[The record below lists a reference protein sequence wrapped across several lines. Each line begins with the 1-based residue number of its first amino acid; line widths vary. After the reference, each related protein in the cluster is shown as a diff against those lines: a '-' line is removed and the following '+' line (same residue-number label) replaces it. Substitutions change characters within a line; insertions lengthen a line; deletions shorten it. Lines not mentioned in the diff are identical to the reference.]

1 MPLPAALIPAVSAL
15 KGLTGMGVA
24 KATAGMGASKAAA
37 SMGAFMKGASA
48 RRMAGEAL
56 GKVGSSLK
64 NAGSVAKG
72 AANMSEGA
80 NQLERIKRGLTS
92 VDGFKKN
99 LGIPM
104 TADDLKFAIA
114 PDLLFGGMAAVTT
127 EGDIVD
133 KTLAGV
139 GSAAGGIVGGLGLR
153 GALGPKSGL
162 GVMGSE
168 MVGGMLGDQVG
179 YGVANNLIAA
189 KNGGQT
195 PAEQRMMSE
204 QQQYEAQLRSQ
215 MYDQFMAENGLG

>member
-1 MPLPAALIPAVSAL
+1 MPAFALPALGAIGGKIGSAL
-15 KGLTGMGVA
+15 TALKAGGAA
-24 KATAGMGASKAAA
+24 KAGMGAYKAL
-37 SMGAFMKGASA
+37 KGAGVGKGVA
-48 RRMAGEAL
+48 RFAGDKIYKM
-56 GKVGSSLK
+56 G
-64 NAGSVAKG
+64 
-72 AANMSEGA
+72 
-80 NQLERIKRGLTS
+80 RGLTS

-104 TADDLKFAIA
+104 NKQEVAFAVA
-114 PDLLFGGMAAVTT
+114 PDLLFGGMAAATT

-133 KTLAGV
+133 KAIAGA

-153 GALGPKSGL
+153 GVLGPKSGL
-162 GVMGSE
+162 GIMGSE

-195 PAEQRMMSE
+195 PAEQRMMAGQE
-204 QQQYEAQLRSQ
+204 QYEAQLRSQ